1 MALAIKHPT
10 INWQSAIPP
19 YLKHQERK
27 QQVSALLVVVMYKQH
42 KQRNAATN
50 NDAHKVTRTCLFPI
64 LIGSESNHKGA
75 PQVFLLFWIGTES
88 NHKVAPQVFL
98 LFWIGTES
106 NTSRTTTHN
115 QHVSSRCHVL
125 RFGAAG
131 LLVHTRRCNDAMKEP
146 GQYHALQ
153 QVPKEQ
159 ERSRGVW
166 VIVNRKVPPSFALS
180 FRLTRPRHAR
190 RAEWTRDDR
199 ALPLANCPK
208 NTPPPLRLGSSTR
221 CRRRTSTTPVG
232 AGRSRERRVGS
243 PPVPAWRR
251 SIQSTWSELSNNR
264 NIKTSTHWTS

>member
-27 QQVSALLVVVMYKQH
+27 QQVSACLVVVMYKTTQTK
-42 KQRNAATN
+42 KQKPTN

-64 LIGSESNHKGA
+64 LIGTESNHKGA
-75 PQVFLLFWIGTES
+75 PQVFLLFWS
-88 NHKVAPQVFL
+88 
-98 LFWIGTES
+98 GTES

-125 RFGAAG
+125 RFGTAG

-146 GQYHALQ
+146 GQYHTLQ

-166 VIVNRKVPPSFALS
+166 VRVNRKAPPSFALS

-221 CRRRTSTTPVG
+221 CRQRTSTTPVG

-251 SIQSTWSELSNNR
+251 SIQSTWSELSN
-264 NIKTSTHWTS
+264 IKTSKHRHIEPVSLEFVMQSKP